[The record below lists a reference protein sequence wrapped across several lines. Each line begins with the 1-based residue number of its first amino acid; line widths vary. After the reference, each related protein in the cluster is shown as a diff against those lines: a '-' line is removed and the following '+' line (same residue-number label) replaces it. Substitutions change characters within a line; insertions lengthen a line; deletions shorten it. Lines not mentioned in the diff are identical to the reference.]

1 MPLVKGEDRYQMSS
15 PDAPRPRQT
24 DISFGCHVYEILAW
38 GGLLLRGR
46 EVMVIGKRE
55 RNGVGGVRIFRLW
68 MGLSRI
74 CDS

>member
-1 MPLVKGEDRYQMSS
+1 MSS

-38 GGLLLRGR
+38 GGGLLLRGR

-55 RNGVGGVRIFRLW
+55 RNGVGGVRMRGFWLW